1 MNDLIP
7 LDSDSFSASTPKGK
21 QKYSFWRSPGGKLGS
36 VASWGILAGIGYGL
50 YKILPFVVSLLQ
62 NAISAAILGVI
73 LFALVYV
80 IMDKQA
86 HAIVW
91 NLYKM
96 VVNRIATTVIEYDPV
111 SIANN
116 YIAYLKQRKQLMVQR
131 LGTLKGAI
139 EKLSQDI
146 GQSDQERIES
156 LDIVKRAKG
165 DSDLQHQSAAAL
177 HSRRAG
183 RRMKSIQDFTKIK
196 QKLEMLYRVLT
207 KLKLAAEFTIE
218 DKEDE
223 VKMVSRQREAIMAGY
238 SAYQAAVEII
248 NGDPDKRAMFD
259 QSMQFM
265 LDDMAARIGEIDS
278 FLDMSE
284 GFLGAIDL
292 QNMAYDESAMRQL
305 EAWEKQLDDTLL
317 LPAADK
323 QLLLAASQDP
333 GQPLTFEG
341 EDRVP
346 VPATAPKDTT
356 TRFGKLFE
364 ED

>member
-1 MNDLIP
+1 
-7 LDSDSFSASTPKGK
+7 
-21 QKYSFWRSPGGKLGS
+21 
-36 VASWGILAGIGYGL
+36 
-50 YKILPFVVSLLQ
+50 
-62 NAISAAILGVI
+62 
-73 LFALVYV
+73 
-80 IMDKQA
+80 
-86 HAIVW
+86 
-91 NLYKM
+91 
-96 VVNRIATTVIEYDPV
+96 
-111 SIANN
+111 
-116 YIAYLKQRKQLMVQR
+116 
-131 LGTLKGAI
+131 
-139 EKLSQDI
+139 
-146 GQSDQERIES
+146 
-156 LDIVKRAKG
+156 
-165 DSDLQHQSAAAL
+165 
-177 HSRRAG
+177 
-183 RRMKSIQDFTKIK
+183 
-196 QKLEMLYRVLT
+196 
-207 KLKLAAEFTIE
+207 
-218 DKEDE
+218 
-223 VKMVSRQREAIMAGY
+223 MAGY